1 MGSIPGGVWAG
12 SSSASRRRAGP
23 ATISRN
29 SFAPV
34 PEDFHMARWLTPIV
48 MTLLVAMAA
57 PGAAQRPQQPQEPD
71 EQSEAKQDEEAT
83 EPAEDDEVDKD
94 DDSGIK
100 PYAEVITEDA
110 VSDDGV
116 FTVHRVKEKVFYEIP
131 VAELD
136 AEFLWVSQIARTT
149 AGVGF
154 GGQPL
159 GNRVV
164 RWERRGDRVL
174 LRSVSYQIVAD
185 PERPIAQAVSAAN
198 NDAILKAFDI
208 EAVGDGGA
216 PVVDVTSLFATE
228 VPEFSA
234 RTVLSASGFDRR
246 RSFVDSVRAFPRNL
260 EVEATHT
267 YTAPPP
273 SPSASRTPTAPRRR
287 GMGPGSASIVV
298 HYSMVKLPE
307 DPMRPRLFDER
318 VGYFSVRQR
327 DYGRDEHRATE
338 RRYVTRWRLEKQDP
352 SAELSD
358 PVKPIIYWIDAA
370 TPAKWVPYLKA
381 GVESWQAAFE
391 EAGFS
396 NAILARE
403 APTPEEDP
411 EFSPEDA
418 RYSVIRWLPSSV
430 ENAYGPHIHDPR
442 TGEILD
448 SDIQFHH
455 NVMNLVRN
463 WYFVQAGPLDP
474 RARTLPLPDELMGD
488 LLHYVAA
495 HEVGHTLGF
504 QHNMKASSMYPIDK
518 VRDPSW
524 VETMSHTPTL
534 MDYARFNYVA
544 QPEDGI
550 APADLIPRI
559 GPYDRWATMWGYAP
573 IADAAT
579 PDDELPQLDEW
590 ARAQDDT
597 PWYRFTTADSRGS
610 DPGQLTEAV
619 GDADAVE
626 ATTLGLKNLE
636 RVADRLL
643 SATSEAGQP
652 YDQLDELYGR
662 VVGQWAIEMNHVAA
676 VVGGFDSQQKH
687 GGQDGVRF
695 VMIDRARQADAVAFL
710 NAHAFET
717 PAFLLDPDILR
728 RIEATGALERIVS
741 AQGRV
746 LGSLLSSSRMARL
759 VEQQALDGEAAY
771 APTEFL
777 ASVRQG
783 IWRELSAGAVTVDAY
798 RRNLQRLHLSTM
810 SRKLTGAQ
818 QVRGD
823 ERAFIRG
830 ELRAID
836 GMLDRALA
844 RTGDRETAL
853 HLEDARDQIVR
864 ALDPRVAAV
873 AGSATPSRTT
883 VVELTEWSQPHD
895 PSDPRALLDCW
906 TDYSIA
912 REPAFASHW
921 WDR

>member
-1 MGSIPGGVWAG
+1 MP
-12 SSSASRRRAGP
+12 
-23 ATISRN
+23 
-29 SFAPV
+29 
-34 PEDFHMARWLTPIV
+34 RWLTLV
-48 MTLLVAMAA
+48 ALTGLLVVLAA
-57 PGAAQRPQQPQEPD
+57 PVRAQRQDQPPTPDGPADDQQ
-71 EQSEAKQDEEAT
+71 EEETT
-83 EPAEDDEVDKD
+83 EPGDGPEGNKD

-100 PYAEVITEDA
+100 PYADVITDEA

-116 FTVHRVKEKVFYEIP
+116 FMVHRIKEKVFYEIP

-136 AEFLWVSQIARTT
+136 VEFLWVSQIARTT

-185 PERPIAQAVSAAN
+185 PERPIAQAVAAAN
-198 NDAILKAFDI
+198 NDAILKVFDI
-208 EAVGDGGA
+208 AAVGDGDA
-216 PVVDVTSLFATE
+216 PVVDVTSLFTTE

-234 RTVLSASGFDRR
+234 RTQLSASGFDRR
-246 RSFVDSVRAFPRNL
+246 RSFVDSVLAFPRNV

-273 SPSASRTPTAPRRR
+273 SPSASRAPSAPPRRR
-287 GMGPGSASIVV
+287 GMRPGSASVVV

-307 DPMRPRLFDER
+307 EPMRPRLFDER

-358 PVKPIIYWIDAA
+358 PVTPIVYWIDAA
-370 TPAKWVPYLKA
+370 TPAKWIPYLKA
-381 GVESWQAAFE
+381 GVESWQEAFE

-418 RYSVIRWLPSSV
+418 RYSVIRWLPSAV

-448 SDIQFHH
+448 ADIQFHH

-488 LLHYVAA
+488 LLQYVAA

-504 QHNMKASSMYPIDK
+504 QHNMKASSMYPIDR
-518 VRDPSW
+518 VRDRTW

-550 APADLIPRI
+550 EPADLIPRI
-559 GPYDRWATMWGYAP
+559 GPYDRWATMWGYRP
-573 IADAAT
+573 IADTAT
-579 PDDELPQLDEW
+579 PDDELPKLDDW

-597 PWYRFTTADSRGS
+597 PWYRFTTADSRGT
-610 DPGQLTEAV
+610 DPGELTEAV

-636 RVADRLL
+636 RVADGLL
-643 SATSEAGQP
+643 AATTDAGKP
-652 YDQLDELYGR
+652 YDQLDELYSR
-662 VVGQWAIEMNHVAA
+662 LVGQWAIEMNHVAA

-695 VMIDRARQADAVAFL
+695 VMIDKARQAEAVAFL
-710 NAHAFET
+710 NAHAFQT
-717 PAFLLDPDILR
+717 PVFLIDPDILR
-728 RIEATGALERIVS
+728 RIEATGALERITS

-746 LGSLLSSSRMARL
+746 LASLLSSSRMARL

-771 APTEFL
+771 APTQFL
-777 ASVRQG
+777 ASLRQG
-783 IWRELSAGAVTVDAY
+783 IWRELSAGTVTVDAY

-810 SRKLTGAQ
+810 SRKVIGARQ
-818 QVRGD
+818 AQGD
-823 ERAFIRG
+823 ERAFARG
-830 ELRAID
+830 ELRSID
-836 GMLDRALA
+836 GMLDGALA
-844 RTGDRETAL
+844 RAGDRETEL
-853 HLEDARDQIVR
+853 HLEDARDRIAR
-864 ALDPRVAAV
+864 ALDPRVAV
-873 AGSATPSRTT
+873 VTGSATSSRAS
-883 VVELTEWSQPHD
+883 VVRLAEWTGLRD
-895 PSDPRALLDCW
+895 PSDPRAPLDCW
-906 TDYSIA
+906 IDYSIA
-912 REPAFASHW
+912 REPEFLSNW